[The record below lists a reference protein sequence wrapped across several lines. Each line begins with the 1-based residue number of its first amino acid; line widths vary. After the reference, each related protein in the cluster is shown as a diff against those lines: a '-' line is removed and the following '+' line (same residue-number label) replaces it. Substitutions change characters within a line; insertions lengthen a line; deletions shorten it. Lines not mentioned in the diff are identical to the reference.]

1 MKKVIRIETLAGA
14 SGLCIGICLL
24 LALHQPGRS
33 DGPAKNKPLSPAEA
47 VLQFKVPADLEVEVA
62 VAEPAVRQ
70 PVFFNFDERGRLWVM
85 QYLQYPSPAGL
96 KMVSRDRY
104 YRVVY
109 DKVPPPPPNHF
120 LGKDRISIHEDSQ
133 GTGRYDRHS
142 TFVDGLN
149 IATAFARGRGGVWVL
164 NPPYLLFYPDRNND
178 DVPDGPPEVH
188 LEGFGL
194 EDTHSVVNSLCW
206 GPDGWLYAAQG
217 STVTGNVK
225 RPGLDAKPVNSLGQL
240 IWRYH
245 PETRR
250 YEIFAEGGGN
260 AFGVEIDSVGR
271 IYSGYNG
278 GDTRGF
284 YYVQG
289 GYYRKGFDKH
299 GPLSNP
305 YSFGYFP
312 PMRHP
317 KVPRFTHTFLIQEG
331 GSLPPAYAGKLFG
344 VNPLLNHVVMSDL
357 LPDGSS
363 FQTKD
368 IGYAMATPDQ
378 WFRPVDIKLGPD
390 GAVYVADW
398 YEDHISH
405 LITQEKPLDD
415 RSGRIYRLKAR
426 GTKPIKP
433 FDLARLSTRQ
443 LIDLL
448 VHDNRWMR
456 QTALRL
462 IGDRK
467 DRAVIPQ
474 LRQMLHD
481 SKGQPALEALWA
493 LNLSGGLDEALALA
507 ALGHDEP
514 LVRLWTVRL
523 LGDNRQVAPALAAR
537 LAVLAERE
545 ESVDVRSQL
554 ACSACRL
561 PTRDALPILRKLLAH
576 DEDITDPHIPLLLW
590 WGLEAK
596 AESDRELL
604 LDLFQEAALWRL
616 PIVHKQ
622 ILSRMMQRYAQAG
635 SRKDLLTC
643 ARLLQLAPAAE
654 QARELLIGFE
664 KAFTGRPLTGLPP
677 QLVEAL
683 AARGG
688 GSLALQ
694 LRQGQ
699 ASAIDQAL
707 AMIGDDKG
715 KKSERVQL
723 IQILGEIEQ
732 PRSVPV
738 LLQLLGRAKE
748 EDLLQAVLAGLQPFK
763 EERIGAEV
771 LARYGSLSTD
781 SQAVAQ
787 TLLASRQAW
796 ALQLLEAIDK
806 GKIEPAA
813 ISQANVRRILR
824 HRDERLAALARKF
837 WGEVKGATTGEMRQ
851 QIEQYARTIRG
862 GSGSPYEGK
871 KLFGQSCGKCHQL
884 FGKGGQIG
892 PDLTTFRRNDLDAM
906 LLHIVNP
913 SAEIREGFENYL
925 VLTVDGRALNGFL
938 VDKDDQLVILRSAEG
953 QNLIIPRGRIDE
965 MNVSPLS
972 LMPEGLLKGLSEQQ
986 LRDLF
991 AYLRST
997 QPLND

>member
-1 MKKVIRIETLAGA
+1 MKKLILL
-14 SGLCIGICLL
+14 LCATPGVVLL
-24 LALHQPGRS
+24 LALDQVGRG

-62 VAEPAVRQ
+62 AAEPAVRQ

-85 QYLQYPSPAGL
+85 QYLQYPAPAGL
-96 KMVSRDRY
+96 KMISHDKH
-104 YRVVY
+104 YRAVY
-109 DKVPPPPPNHF
+109 DKIPPPPPNHF
-120 LGKDRISIHEDSQ
+120 PGKDRISIHEDSQ

-142 TFVDGLN
+142 TFVGDLN

-225 RPGLDAKPVNSLGQL
+225 RPGLDTKPVTSLGQL

-260 AFGVEIDSVGR
+260 AFGVEIDSKGR

-305 YSFGYFP
+305 YSFGFFN

-317 KVPRFTHTFLIQEG
+317 KVPRFSHAFLIQEG
-331 GSLPPAYAGKLFG
+331 GSLPPAYTGKLFG
-344 VNPLLNHVVMSDL
+344 VVPLLNHVVLSDL
-357 LPDGSS
+357 QPDGST
-363 FQTKD
+363 FQTRD
-368 IGYAMATPDQ
+368 IGHAMATTDQ

-398 YEDHISH
+398 YEDHVSH

-415 RSGRIYRLKAR
+415 RSGRIYRLKAK
-426 GTKPIKP
+426 GAKPIKP
-433 FDLARLSTRQ
+433 VDLARLSTRQ

-448 VHDNRWMR
+448 GHENRWMR

-474 LRQMLHD
+474 LRQLLRD
-481 SKGQPALEALWA
+481 SQGQLALEALWA
-493 LNLSGGLDEALALA
+493 LNLSGGLDEAQALA
-507 ALGHDEP
+507 ALDHADP
-514 LVRLWTVRL
+514 FVRLWAVRL

-537 LAVLAERE
+537 LTVLAERE
-545 ESVDVRSQL
+545 ASVDVRSQL
-554 ACSACRL
+554 ACSARRL
-561 PTRDALPILRKLLAH
+561 PGRDGLPILRKLLAR
-576 DEDITDPHIPLLLW
+576 DEDINDAHLPLLLW
-590 WGLEAK
+590 WGLEAR

-604 LDLFQEAALWRL
+604 LDLFQEAAMWRL
-616 PIVHKQ
+616 PLVHKQ
-622 ILSRMMQRYAQAG
+622 ILARLMQRYAQAG

-643 ARLLQLAPAAE
+643 ARLLQLAPGEE
-654 QARELLIGFE
+654 QARELLAGFE

-688 GSLALQ
+688 GSLALR

-699 ASAIDQAL
+699 AEAIDQAL
-707 AMIGDDKG
+707 ALVGDDKA
-715 KKSERVQL
+715 KKSERIQL

-732 PRSVPV
+732 PRSVAV
-738 LLQLLGRAKE
+738 LLQLLARSKE
-748 EDLLQAVLAGLQPFK
+748 EDLLQAVVAGLQPFR
-763 EERIGAEV
+763 EEHIGAEV
-771 LARYGSLSTD
+771 LARYGSLPAD
-781 SQAVAQ
+781 SQAAAQ

-796 ALQLLEAIDK
+796 ALRLLEAIDK
-806 GKIEPAA
+806 GTIEPAT
-813 ISQANVRRILR
+813 ISQANIRRILR

-837 WGEVKGATTGEMRQ
+837 WGEVKGATTAEMRM
-851 QIEQYARTIRG
+851 QIEQHARTIRG
-862 GSGSPYEGK
+862 GSGNPHEGK
-871 KLFGQSCGKCHQL
+871 KLFDQSCGKCHLL

-892 PDLTTFRRNDLDAM
+892 PDLTTFRRDDLDAM

-913 SAEIREGFENYL
+913 SAEIREGYENHM

-938 VDKDDQLVILRSAEG
+938 VDRDDQLVILRSAEG

-972 LMPEGLLKGLSEQQ
+972 LMPEGLLKGLGEQP

-997 QPLND
+997 QPLP